1 MTYINPVPGAPVSS
15 EFGYRPVF
23 GDNHLGIDLAAS
35 EGTQVK
41 ATKAGTVNWVQYWD
55 GWSKSGNQSYG
66 NVVRIDHGDG
76 NTSLYAHLSR
86 IDVQQ
91 GQWVEQGQVVG
102 AVGNTGN
109 SFGAH
114 LHFEIA
120 AFPNVIRYNPRD
132 FIDFSGGSTS
142 STSSARAV
150 ADVKVTV
157 DSLNYRT
164 GPGSGYEVA
173 GAITDKGTYSITEVK
188 ESDGHTW
195 GKLIS
200 GAGWIALDYTDHP
213 DYSKPDTDTPSDWA
227 KDSWREA
234 IEAGIVDGTRP
245 KETMTREEYAAS
257 ELRRK

>member
-86 IDVQQ
+86 IDVQR
-91 GQWVEQGQVVG
+91 GQWVEQGQVIG

-132 FIDFSGGSTS
+132 FIDFE
-142 STSSARAV
+142 ARNQKEEKKKEEIKMRPEV
-150 ADVKVTV
+150 VQWLENLYD
-157 DSLNYRT
+157 RT
-164 GPGSGYEVA
+164 HNDEVQ
-173 GAITDKGTYSITEVK
+173 
-188 ESDGHTW
+188 
-195 GKLIS
+195 
-200 GAGWIALDYTDHP
+200 
-213 DYSKPDTDTPSDWA
+213 DWA
-227 KDSWREA
+227 KNEMDE
-234 IEAGIVDGTRP
+234 IVDMGITTGERPNDFSTRT
-245 KETMTREEYAAS
+245 ETAIMIKRAFD
-257 ELRRK
+257 KVNK